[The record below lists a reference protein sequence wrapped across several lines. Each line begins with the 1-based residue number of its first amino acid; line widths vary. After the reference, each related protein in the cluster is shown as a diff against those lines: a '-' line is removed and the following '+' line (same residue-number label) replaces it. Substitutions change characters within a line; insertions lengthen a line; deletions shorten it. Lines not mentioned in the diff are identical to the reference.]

1 MRRHR
6 NILAVLDGSEAG
18 FLALSES
25 IRLARWNRGRVAAMV
40 VVPPYEG
47 DLSLVGVK
55 NIGGAILGSCEE
67 ILKRAVD
74 LAESMDVRIG
84 VACEEGEPPEE
95 ILKYAAAGSR
105 DLIVFGAPL
114 ENSWLKLILGS
125 TASRLVGSSPKDLLI
140 VPEGAALCWES
151 GLLVIDE
158 RGGAEAV
165 IERGIELASSYGLA
179 LTALFTG
186 IHRWNE
192 AAIASLP
199 LSRAEGLHPGGL
211 LEDFRSEALS
221 RGLQTESLL
230 VRDFTGRAVRRV
242 MRQRKFG
249 MIILGSRGCGGLGNL
264 LTGRGLDAILRA
276 AWCPVLVPA
285 S

>member
-25 IRLARWNRGRVAAMV
+25 IRLAQWNRGRVAAMV

-55 NIGGAILGSCEE
+55 DFEGAILGSCED
-67 ILKRAVD
+67 ILKRALD

-84 VACEEGEPPEE
+84 VTCEEGEPHEK
-95 ILKYAAAGSR
+95 ILEYAAAGSQ
-105 DLIVFGAPL
+105 DLIVLGAPL
-114 ENSWLKLILGS
+114 ENSWLRLILGS
-125 TASRLVGSSPKDLLI
+125 TASRLIESCPGDVLI
-140 VPEGAALCWES
+140 VSEGIPVRWERA
-151 GLLVIDE
+151 LLVIDE
-158 RGGAEAV
+158 VGGAEAV
-165 IERGIELASSYGLA
+165 IDDGIELAASYGVA

-186 IHRWNE
+186 ICPSNY
-192 AAIASLP
+192 AAAASLSP
-199 LSRAEGLHPGGL
+199 AGAEGLPPVGL
-211 LEDFRSEALS
+211 MEDFRSKAS
-221 RGLQTESLL
+221 RKGLRSEGLL

-242 MRQRKFG
+242 MRQRDIG
-249 MIILGSRGCGGLGNL
+249 MIILGHRGRKGLWNL
-264 LTGRGLDAILRA
+264 FAGRTLEAIIHA
-276 AWCPVLVPA
+276 ARCPVLVLA

>member
-55 NIGGAILGSCEE
+55 NFEGAILGSCEE

-84 VACEEGEPPEE
+84 VACEEGEPHEK
-95 ILKYAAAGSR
+95 ILEYASAGSQ
-105 DLIVFGAPL
+105 DLIVLGAPR
-114 ENSWLKLILGS
+114 ENSWLRLVLGS
-125 TASRLVGSSPKDLLI
+125 TASRLIESCPRDVLI
-140 VPEGAALCWES
+140 VSEGIPVRWES
-151 GLLVIDE
+151 ALLVIDE
-158 RGGAEAV
+158 MGGADAV
-165 IERGIELASSYGLA
+165 IDGGIELASSYGVA

-186 IHRWNE
+186 IHRSKDS
-192 AAIASLP
+192 AASPSL
-199 LSRAEGLHPGGL
+199 SSAEGLPYRGL
-211 LEDFRSEALS
+211 LEDFRSKAS
-221 RGLQTESLL
+221 KRGLQSEGLL
-230 VRDFTGRAVRRV
+230 VRDFTGRAVRK
-242 MRQRKFG
+242 MMQQRDIG
-249 MIILGSRGCGGLGNL
+249 MVVVGSRGRRGLWNL
-264 LTGRGLDAILRA
+264 LTGRSLEAIIQA
-276 AWCPVLVPA
+276 AWRPVLVLT